1 MSVTLSSHD
10 RKFTL
15 LSLSPQ
21 SFLHLE
27 FWQSVMKE
35 EGQLYSNSALADL

>member
-1 MSVTLSSHD
+1 MNVPQARAA

-15 LSLSPQ
+15 LSLRPQ

-27 FWQSVMKE
+27 FWQPVMKE
-35 EGQLYSNSALADL
+35 EGQRYSSSALADL